1 MRQSPYLVLI
11 GLVFLSGTAAP
22 GPDRVPIESNALLP
36 PVRIEAGGEI
46 IDVGSCIGHAGPRLE
61 DLDGDGLQDLLVGD
75 FKGHIHVHRN
85 TGTNSAPVY
94 ASGQLMEANGEVVK
108 LPNW

>member
-1 MRQSPYLVLI
+1 MQQTPYFVLTGLVL
-11 GLVFLSGTAAP
+11 LSGAATP
-22 GPDRVPIESNALLP
+22 GPVQTRIESNALLP
-36 PVRIEAGGEI
+36 PVRLEAGGEI
-46 IDVGSCIGHAGPRLE
+46 IDVGDCIGYAGPRLE

-85 TGTNSAPVY
+85 TGTKSAPVF
-94 ASGQLMEANGEVVK
+94 AAGQLMEANGEVVK